1 MSLSLINVQQTLYD
15 ELVKLEYQ
23 SKGFRLRDTMRYR
36 SGVIGSTV
44 QFRKVGEVIA
54 QPTAYQNTIAI
65 QDPGFTGYTATLQKY
80 AAGTAVDTIEELTVN
95 FDVKRELVMVIAA
108 AIGRRSDQI
117 MINSL
122 NVSGTTNDVPVTTG
136 TGGGNKNM
144 NYAKL
149 RAMVSYFETLA
160 VPPQDRYLAMT
171 GNNLA
176 ALLADD
182 QMISN
187 RYTDNYA
194 VVRGTLEESNVM
206 GCNIRIIPDMPE
218 GGLPLSGNIRTCFA
232 WHRDALGFGL
242 GQDMRVE
249 INYLPREVSWFVNG
263 LFFAGAVAIDT
274 KGIITIENDESVSP

>member
-1 MSLSLINVQQTLYD
+1 MSQSLINVQQTLYD

-36 SGVIGSTV
+36 AGVIGSTC

-65 QDPGFTGYTATLQKY
+65 QDPGFTAWTATLQKY

-108 AIGRRSDQI
+108 AVGRRSDQI

-122 NVSGTTNDVPVTTG
+122 ASSGTTNDVPVNYG
-136 TGGGNKNM
+136 GGGNTNM
-144 NYAKL
+144 TYAKL
-149 RAMVSYFETLA
+149 RAMVAFFEENA
-160 VPPQDRYLAMT
+160 IPPQERFLAMS

-206 GCNIRIIPDMPE
+206 GCNIRIIPTMPE

-232 WHRDALGFGL
+232 WHREALGFAL

-263 LFFAGAVAIDT
+263 LFFAGAIAIDDL
-274 KGIITIENDESVSP
+274 GIITIENDESVTP